1 MVLTRWRPDAVFN
14 LCNARSPVAGHF
26 VSRYHSCM
34 KNTPTDPV
42 PLLQDLI
49 RCVSET
55 PAEGGALT
63 LLENTL
69 STHGF
74 VCHRLMFKETGTP
87 DVDNLFARFGS
98 GAPHF
103 CFAGHTDVVPAGRHE
118 DWSHAPFAAGI
129 ADGFIYGR
137 GATDMKG
144 SVAAFAGAAIDFVK
158 TAGKFKG
165 SISFLITGDE
175 EGPAING
182 TAKVLAWMKDHGHVP
197 DHCLVGEPSCMDRLG
212 DTIKIGRRGSLSFT
226 VIVEGKQGHAAYP
239 HKADNP
245 IPKLAR
251 FVSLISSTKL
261 DNGNGHFGPSTLAVT
276 SFDVGNPAGN
286 VIPSRAM
293 AKFNIRFSTEHDF
306 TSLRAWVDGHIEA
319 VRGELGGVW
328 SCTSTEGAE
337 AFITEP
343 GAFVGLVQ
351 DAVEAE
357 TGILPKLSTAGGT
370 SDARFIKD
378 YCPVLEFG
386 PTNATIHQTDERI
399 SIAELRA
406 TQAIYGRILADY
418 FNSQL

>member
-1 MVLTRWRPDAVFN
+1 L
-14 LCNARSPVAGHF
+14 
-26 VSRYHSCM
+26 

-49 RCVSET
+49 RCKSVT

-63 LLENTL
+63 YLENLL

-74 VCHRLMFKETGTP
+74 VCHRLIFRQAGTA
-87 DVDNLFARFGS
+87 DVENLFARFGS
-98 GAPHF
+98 GAPHL
-103 CFAGHTDVVPAGRHE
+103 CFAGHTDVVPEGILESWTH
-118 DWSHAPFAAGI
+118 SPFAADI
-129 ADGFIYGR
+129 SNGFIFGR

-144 SVAAFAGAAIDFVK
+144 SVAAFAAAAIDFVRG
-158 TAGKFKG
+158 AGKFKG
-165 SISFLITGDE
+165 SLSCLITGDE

-182 TAKVLAWMKDHGHVP
+182 TVKVLQWMQENGHIP
-197 DHCLVGEPSCMDRLG
+197 DHCIVGEPSCVDQLG
-212 DTIKIGRRGSLSFT
+212 DTIKIGRRGSLSFAVT
-226 VIVEGKQGHAAYP
+226 VEGKQGHAAYP

-251 FVSLISSTKL
+251 FIDRIASARL
-261 DNGNGHFGPSTLAVT
+261 DDGNEHFDPSTLAVT
-276 SFDVGNPAGN
+276 SFDVGNLAGN

-293 AKFNIRFSTEHDF
+293 ARFNIRFSPAHSF
-306 TSLRAWVDGHIEA
+306 ASLRSWVDEA
-319 VRGELGGVW
+319 VAQVRADTGGTW
-328 SCTSTEGAE
+328 SVSATEGAD

-351 DAVEAE
+351 DAVEQE
-357 TGILPKLSTAGGT
+357 TGLLPRLSTSGGT

-399 SIAELRA
+399 GIDELRA
-406 TQAIYGRILADY
+406 TQAIYARIIAAY
-418 FNSQL
+418 FSAEL